1 MNQEA
6 IWVRE
11 FQAKGT
17 AGAKALRREGVPML
31 EAQKEMSSQSYAGWV
46 PKRFT
51 DCTPVV
57 ENFRRV
63 VTI

>member
-17 AGAKALRREGVPML
+17 AGAKALRRGGVPML
-31 EAQKEMSSQSYAGWV
+31 EAQKEVSSQSYAGWV
-46 PKRFT
+46 PKGFT

-57 ENFRRV
+57 QNFRRV

>member
-1 MNQEA
+1 MIQEA

-17 AGAKALRREGVPML
+17 AGAKALRWGGVPML
-31 EAQKEMSSQSYAGWV
+31 EAQKEVSSQSYTGWL
-46 PKRFT
+46 PKGFT

-57 ENFRRV
+57 ENFRRF